1 MSRHPLMGRKRFSRS
16 STAAAV
22 QRSAIFP
29 LRQRF
34 TLRWTSRVPSLSDPI
49 GLVDL
54 QVLSSAGER
63 PRREI
68 VSVSPR
74 PSRMLAAAPGWASS
88 SELARL
94 PCGGRGRSLTPAG
107 TYISLQPMRA
117 LPNAIATA
125 RALAVVPVVLLL
137 DDPAAATAALV
148 VFALAAV
155 TDAVDGPLA
164 RRLGAVTRLGAF
176 LDPLADKVLVLGT
189 LLALLGHDAVDAWVV
204 AVIFGREVV
213 ATGLRG
219 VAAGRGVS
227 IEASAYGKAKTVFQ
241 AVAVAGL
248 LLALA
253 VPTAEIAAAAGVA
266 LAGAV
271 ALTVASGV
279 DLVLRA
285 PALLAVPA
293 RASDPLRADAR

>member
-1 MSRHPLMGRKRFSRS
+1 
-16 STAAAV
+16 
-22 QRSAIFP
+22 
-29 LRQRF
+29 
-34 TLRWTSRVPSLSDPI
+34 
-49 GLVDL
+49 
-54 QVLSSAGER
+54 
-63 PRREI
+63 
-68 VSVSPR
+68 
-74 PSRMLAAAPGWASS
+74 
-88 SELARL
+88 
-94 PCGGRGRSLTPAG
+94 
-107 TYISLQPMRA
+107 MRA

>member
-1 MSRHPLMGRKRFSRS
+1 M
-16 STAAAV
+16 
-22 QRSAIFP
+22 
-29 LRQRF
+29 
-34 TLRWTSRVPSLSDPI
+34 RVYW
-49 GLVDL
+49 V
-54 QVLSSAGER
+54 
-63 PRREI
+63 
-68 VSVSPR
+68 
-74 PSRMLAAAPGWASS
+74 
-88 SELARL
+88 
-94 PCGGRGRSLTPAG
+94 
-107 TYISLQPMRA
+107 
-117 LPNAIATA
+117 PNAISIL
-125 RALAVVPVVLLL
+125 RGLASIPVVLLL
-137 DDPAAATAALV
+137 APDTAIFALSLFTLAAL
-148 VFALAAV
+148 

-164 RRLGAVTRLGAF
+164 RRLRATSALGAF

-293 RASDPLRADAR
+293 RASAPLRADAR